1 MQSRALGACPQG
13 IICEMFGWKQ
23 SGGPWGGGPWGGGGS
38 GGGGG
43 GPWGG
48 GPRGNG
54 QGPRGRGPQPPNI
67 EELLRRSQDQ
77 FRRIVPGGFGSGKGF
92 ALLGGALV
100 LLWLISGLFRVQ
112 PDEVGVVLRF
122 GAYNRTVQSGLNW
135 HLPTPIETVLKPKVT
150 RINRVEVGFR
160 AGEGGTAARAPANRQ
175 VPQVAEEALM
185 LTGDEN
191 IVDINFSVFWLI
203 NDATKYLFNIRQQE
217 QTVKAVAESA
227 MREVIGRTQI
237 ASAFAEGR
245 GQIEAG
251 TRKLLQDVLDSY
263 GAGISITQV
272 QLQKVDPPNQVID
285 AFRDVQRARADQERA
300 RNEAEAYR
308 NDIIPRARGEA
319 VRLVQEAEAYKQEV
333 VAHSQGDA
341 ERFLS
346 VYNAYKAAPDVT
358 TKRLYLETMEEVLK
372 GTNKVI
378 IDKAAEGSGVVPYLP
393 LPELARRPGQAPRAP
408 QQQSPPTPPQQQ
420 QQQQQPQRGTTR

>member
-1 MQSRALGACPQG
+1 
-13 IICEMFGWKQ
+13 MFGWQQ
-23 SGGPWGGGPWGGGGS
+23 SGGGGGPWGGGPWGGGG
-38 GGGGG
+38 

-48 GPRGNG
+48 GPRGGNG

-67 EELLRRSQDQ
+67 EELLRKSQDQ

-92 ALLGGALV
+92 ALVGIALV
-100 LLWLISGLFRVQ
+100 LLWLATGIYRVL

-122 GAYNRTVQSGLNW
+122 GKYTRTAQPGLNY
-135 HLPTPIETVLKPKVT
+135 HLPAPIEAVLKPKVT
-150 RINRVEVGFR
+150 RVNRVEVGFR
-160 AGEGGTAARAPANRQ
+160 AGDGTSAARGGGRAT
-175 VPQVAEEALM
+175 PQVAEEALM

-191 IVDINFSVFWLI
+191 IIDVNFSVFWVI
-203 NDATKYLFNIRQQE
+203 NDATKYLFNIRAPE

-227 MREVIGRTQI
+227 MREVIGRAPITN
-237 ASAFAEGR
+237 ALAGSR
-245 GQIEAG
+245 GQIE
-251 TRKLLQDVLDSY
+251 TDVLKLIQQVLDGY
-263 GAGISITQV
+263 GAGVTITQV
-272 QLQKVDPPNQVID
+272 QLQKVDPPEQVID

-308 NDIIPRARGEA
+308 NDILPRARGES

-346 VYNAYKAAPDVT
+346 VYDAYKVAPDVT
-358 TKRLYLETMEEVLK
+358 TRRLYLETMEEIFK

-378 IDKAAEGSGVVPYLP
+378 IDRAAEGAGGVVPYLP
-393 LPELARRPGQAPRAP
+393 LPELARRP
-408 QQQSPPTPPQQQ
+408 PPQQQ
-420 QQQQQPQRGTTR
+420 RPQQPQATPPQPPPQPGQQQRGAGR